1 MFLKFQWYTFFP
13 YQDIKQE
20 VLLRSYLDSSSLFN
34 HPLSHVR
41 QEKKRGKD
49 ENTKFEYLKNKICLL
64 DKVKSIFY
72 NYSWVVIWCKTKNSK
87 HKLSACYTRADQSDM
102 PTNFLLLWM
111 CMAAIPIS
119 CFQLKFS

>member
-1 MFLKFQWYTFFP
+1 MVYLFSLSRHKTRSV
-13 YQDIKQE
+13 IK
-20 VLLRSYLDSSSLFN
+20 VLFRQFIIIQSSSK
-34 HPLSHVR
+34 PCSTR
-41 QEKKRGKD
+41 KKRGKD

-119 CFQLKFS
+119 CFQLKFSRTTF